1 MAAPKAPVIAVNLQR
16 SRRPVALT
24 LGAAAIVLLG
34 FGLPA
39 AALIASILIKDASA
53 PSQILFDRAAWTS
66 PYADSRS
73 RMTDDLR
80 RNHRLVW
87 KTPEDIEALLGKSDK
102 EGNRLEYSLGYRSNG
117 LSSAGFLVFWL
128 NADGLVDR
136 ISVVGNSD

>member
-1 MAAPKAPVIAVNLQR
+1 
-16 SRRPVALT
+16 
-24 LGAAAIVLLG
+24 
-34 FGLPA
+34 
-39 AALIASILIKDASA
+39 
-53 PSQILFDRAAWTS
+53 
-66 PYADSRS
+66 
-73 RMTDDLR
+73 MTDDLR